1 MAPKLILTGFMATG
15 KSAVARALC
24 RMLGWRLVDCDRE
37 LAARSGKSIAAIFM
51 EDGEARFREL
61 ERQIVAEIA
70 NDPRRCAQCK
80 NPRPAVVAT
89 GGGALVD
96 ENNYRALAKAGVI
109 ICLSSRPDVI
119 ARRVTRSREARP
131 KLRESGKPIEER
143 IAELMAARRDAYAR
157 AAATVDTSDLTIEQA
172 ADAVL
177 SAFIALGRRRCGLL
191 S

>member
-24 RMLGWRLVDCDRE
+24 RILRWRLVDCDRE
-37 LAARSGKSIAAIFM
+37 LAARSGKSIPAIFM
-51 EDGEARFREL
+51 EEGEARFREL
-61 ERQIVAEIA
+61 ERQIILEIV

-96 ENNYRALAKAGVI
+96 EKNYRALSKAGVI
-109 ICLSSRPDVI
+109 ICLSSRPEVI
-119 ARRVTRSREARP
+119 ARRITRSREVRP
-131 KLRESGKPIEER
+131 KLLETGKPIEER
-143 IAELMAARRDAYAR
+143 IAELMAERRSAYAR

-172 ADAVL
+172 AEAVL
-177 SAFIALGRRRCGLL
+177 SAFVALGRRQCGLF